1 MEIISK
7 GAKYNIDE
15 CINCGCRFKFYDNE
29 LTPVKY
35 KNVYGVTNYTMQ
47 YYIHC
52 PQCNEKLI
60 YDSYALNTLKVD
72 FKTNKTEV
80 EEDEAT

>member
-7 GAKYNIDE
+7 GTKYNIDE

-35 KNVYGVTNYTMQ
+35 KDVYGITHYPRQ
-47 YYIHC
+47 YYIYC
-52 PQCNEKLI
+52 PQCNNKLI
-60 YDSYALNTLKVD
+60 YDEYALNVLKVD
-72 FKTNKTEV
+72 FKTNKTEEKH
-80 EEDEAT
+80 EE